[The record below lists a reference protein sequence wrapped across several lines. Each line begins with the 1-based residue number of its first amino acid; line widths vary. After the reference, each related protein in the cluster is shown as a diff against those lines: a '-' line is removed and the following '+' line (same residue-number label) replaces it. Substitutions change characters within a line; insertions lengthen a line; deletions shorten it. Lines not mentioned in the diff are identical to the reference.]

1 MSKSPSLVFNASRMA
16 RMVGGL
22 QSSVI
27 ATNNKSRDK
36 RRTQHMLQ
44 SKSGHE
50 LGGTKRAMA
59 AIVNADDEYKNS
71 NEHDASLSHQ
81 DKTVESLNSA

>member
-1 MSKSPSLVFNASRMA
+1 
-16 RMVGGL
+16 MVGGL

-50 LGGTKRAMA
+50 LGGKKRAMA
-59 AIVNADDEYKNS
+59 TIVNADDEYKNS

-81 DKTVESLNSA
+81 DKTVESLNSAQRSVQSSLP